1 MKTAL
6 LISTY
11 NWPQALELVLKSV
24 QAQKT
29 QPDEILIAD
38 DGSGEE
44 TRQLIKHFSAKGLP
58 IKHVWQEDEGFRR
71 TSILNKAVVQSQAD
85 YIIQIDGDCIV
96 HPNFVCD
103 HIKNMK
109 ENRFLFGSRVN
120 IKKEALEP
128 LFEIKNIDFSFFSRN
143 ISRRTRN
150 LRVPFL
156 TGFYKET
163 AQLSKKVRG
172 CNLSFWKKDFVAING
187 YNEDMTG
194 WGKEDSEM
202 VVRLLNN
209 GVIGKRLRYAGIVY
223 HIWHKESSRSKKN
236 INEQIQ
242 QEAMDNGLKRC
253 KNGIDKYL

>member
-1 MKTAL
+1 MKTSL

-24 QAQKT
+24 QAQKL

-44 TRQLIKHFSAKGLP
+44 TGKLIEEFSEKGLP

-71 TSILNKAVVQSQAD
+71 TSILNKAVAQSEAD

-96 HPNFVCD
+96 HPHFVSD
-103 HIKNMK
+103 HVNNIK

-120 IKKEALEP
+120 IKKEALQP
-128 LFEIKNIDFSFFSRN
+128 LFETKKYNFGFFSPN

-150 LRVPFL
+150 LHVPYL

-163 AQLSKKVRG
+163 AELSKKVRG

-202 VVRLLNN
+202 VVRLLNS
-209 GVIGKRLRYAGIVY
+209 GVTGKRLRYAGIVY
-223 HIWHKESSRSKKN
+223 HIWHKESSRAKKN
-236 INEQIQ
+236 INETIQ
-242 QEAMDNGLKRC
+242 QEAIDKGLKRC
-253 KNGIDKYL
+253 ENGIQKYL